1 MPRGVTLSQLRD
13 RDGLRKHFDGLRRE
27 LDATDAMTRTD
38 GHARRALVRPGQIVR
53 AGQPVSIAG
62 GVGAPHDPGH
72 MEVGFALTQDGVI
85 PQSLSCDHYTRSGG
99 QMHALMHQL
108 NPYLVGA
115 APIHDP
121 PRCPPKRRR

>member
-1 MPRGVTLSQLRD
+1 MDSEWQRTGGTLSD
-13 RDGLRKHFDGLRRE
+13 KTARKE
-27 LDATDAMTRTD
+27 
-38 GHARRALVRPGQIVR
+38 
-53 AGQPVSIAG
+53 
-62 GVGAPHDPGH
+62 
-72 MEVGFALTQDGVI
+72 FALTQDGVI

-121 PRCPPKRRR
+121 PRCPPKRPR